1 MLSTIWTII
10 KNFLI
15 ISSLV
20 GAFIFALIW
29 DVVSINLKAWGLL

>member
-1 MLSTIWTII
+1 MLSAIWTFI
-10 KNFLI
+10 KTFLI
-15 ISSLV
+15 VSALM

>member
-29 DVVSINLKAWGLL
+29 DIVSINLKAWGLL